1 MTPNKALTVTFTES
15 ELPDLRKVLDRAM
28 NTWDPHDQPGWLQD
42 LSDLVDKALATQVA
56 APAAAPSKFGGFDL
70 QAQILAQIRAQ
81 QLLDK
86 AHYQGVAP

>member
-1 MTPNKALTVTFTES
+1 MTPNRSLTITFTES
-15 ELPDLRKVLDRAM
+15 ELPELRKVLNRAM

-42 LSDLVDKALATQVA
+42 LSDLVDKTLATQVA
-56 APAAAPSKFGGFDL
+56 APAAAQSL

-86 AHYQGVAP
+86 ARYQGVAP

>member
-1 MTPNKALTVTFTES
+1 MTSNKALTVTFIES
-15 ELPDLRKVLDRAM
+15 ELPDLRKVLNRAM

-56 APAAAPSKFGGFDL
+56 APAAAQSL
-70 QAQILAQIRAQ
+70 QSQILAQIRAQ

-86 AHYQGVAP
+86 ARYQGVAP